1 MKTTVL
7 PIQRYGTAQKLLLI
21 FFILMI
27 LSIESAYGQ
36 PYKADLPSGSLGLRL
51 NATQG
56 GGNSPYIL
64 FDARN
69 ADSGASSV
77 FLQRQEGNSLVFRR
91 YNNTNPL
98 SDQRLLMKMV
108 NNGNIG
114 VLTNSPQERF
124 HVNGNVRSD
133 REFIA
138 RGKNGQ
144 ANFHSRFGSDG
155 VNHRIELRTGD
166 TPYIDFSNNVA
177 NTADA
182 DFDARII
189 LENENVLGIR
199 GARLAIGD
207 VDAPI
212 GFPLAVDGRVLA
224 TGMKIQTVD
233 NWPDYVFEADYQ
245 LRPLSEVEAFIKAN
259 KHLPEIP
266 SAEQVAA
273 EDGFDVATINKALL
287 EKVEELTL
295 YTIAQEKQLAIQQ
308 ERLTALA
315 AKVDQL
321 ISKK

>member
-7 PIQRYGTAQKLLLI
+7 PIQPYGTTQKLLLI
-21 FFILMI
+21 FFVLMV
-27 LSIESAYGQ
+27 LAIESAYGQ

-69 ADSGASSV
+69 VDSGASSV

-114 VLTNSPQERF
+114 VLTNNPLERF
-124 HVNGNVRSD
+124 HVNGNVRTD
-133 REFIA
+133 RDFIV
-138 RGKNGQ
+138 RGRNGDTNRQ
-144 ANFHSRFGSDG
+144 ARFGTDG
-155 VNHRIELRTGD
+155 SGTHRIELRTGN
-166 TPYIDFSNNVA
+166 TPYIDFANNA
-177 NTADA
+177 GSTLE

-189 LENENVLGIR
+189 LEKDN
-199 GARLAIGD
+199 ALAIHG
-207 VDAPI
+207 AGLAIAGGNLPN
-212 GFPLAVDGRVLA
+212 GYELAVNGRAIA

-233 NWPDYVFEADYQ
+233 NWPDYVFEADYP

-308 ERLTALA
+308 GRLTALA